1 MAIGARLAIVFAAP
15 VLALGVA
22 ACGGSSTVSKG
33 EFKDALVK
41 QANIPDAVA
50 QCITDDVFAK
60 LNNDQLQKIK
70 KSTDGKDITAEEKK
84 VITDAAVKCAT
95 GAGTTTAK

>member
-1 MAIGARLAIVFAAP
+1 MAIGARLAIAIAAP
-15 VLALGVA
+15 VLAIGIA
-22 ACGGSSTVSKG
+22 GCGGSGTVSKG

-41 QANIPDAVA
+41 QANLSDTVA

-60 LNNDQLQKIK
+60 LDNDQLVKIK

-84 VITDAAVKCAT
+84 VITDAAVKCVSA
-95 GAGTTTAK
+95 GGTTTAK